1 MQQVTGQERARRGAS
16 FTNPRGKIAAWKKYL
31 FSFLQTALSK
41 EPAGQKGKSVSSEL
55 RWLSRQA
62 RPVLSLLIVN
72 LGCMVVGS
80 GLSLLDP
87 LVVKWLIDV
96 ALPKRDLRLV
106 SFGTLVFCIV
116 YLASVIVSY
125 LSSFISCVVTQK
137 MVFRIRV
144 SLLRRIQTLPA
155 RYHGNSQVGETLYRI
170 EQDVDRV
177 AELSGDILPLT
188 IQMVIMGVMV
198 LVTMGVLNWHLTLV
212 IAPLLPVFYVLQR
225 LYASR
230 LREAADSVQSQ
241 SGKIGAFL
249 QEHLAG
255 MLQLQ
260 LLNRTGTQGRRFAR
274 LAAEGAT
281 FQIKQR
287 STEMSFGVSSVSVIV
302 FGMGLILGYGGYEVT
317 RSALTVGGLV
327 AFYGYVFR
335 LFAPVS
341 IAIDLRSRLQ
351 RVGASIRRIL
361 EITDG
366 DPQIAGREPMPHLVC
381 DTTPELEFRSVWFC
395 YNEDRPVL
403 RDMSFRIEAGESVA
417 VVGLNGSGKSTIGLL
432 ATRLYEPN
440 AGSILVG
447 GQDIR
452 QFGRRSLRATLT
464 LVPQDPVLFDET
476 IRGNLLYGNPRATG
490 KELET
495 VAALTQLDRVLQTLP
510 RGLDEPLGPLG
521 GRLSGG
527 EKKRLAL
534 ARTLLQQPRI
544 LIVDEITSALDGPA
558 AAGLLQGLELF
569 RQARTL
575 VVISHRPA
583 TILWADRILVVDGG
597 TIVDS
602 GKHDALILR
611 CEAYRRIWQ
620 SQDRMPSENSRRRM
634 GSDETEA
641 GVKIPASEQFR

>member
-1 MQQVTGQERARRGAS
+1 M
-16 FTNPRGKIAAWKKYL
+16 
-31 FSFLQTALSK
+31 
-41 EPAGQKGKSVSSEL
+41 SSEVK
-55 RWLSRQA
+55 WLARQT
-62 RPVLSLLIVN
+62 RPVLWLLTVN
-72 LGCMVVGS
+72 LICMVLGS

-106 SFGTLVFCIV
+106 LLGTLVFCAV
-116 YLASVIVSY
+116 YLMSLGANYLASFVSC
-125 LSSFISCVVTQK
+125 LLTQK

-144 SLLRRIQTLPA
+144 SLLRQIHALPA
-155 RYHGNSQVGETLYRI
+155 RRHERSQVGDTLYRI

-188 IQMVIMGVMV
+188 IQMVLMGIMV
-198 LVTMGVLNWHLTLV
+198 LVTMGILNWHLTVLV
-212 IAPLLPVFYVLQR
+212 APILPIFYFLQR
-225 LYASR
+225 RYAAK
-230 LREAADSVQSQ
+230 LKDAADQVQSQ
-241 SGKIGAFL
+241 SGKINAFL

-255 MLQLQ
+255 MMQLQ
-260 LLNRTGTQGRRFAR
+260 LLNRTGTQARKFAR
-274 LAAEGAT
+274 LAAKGAQL
-281 FQIKQR
+281 QIQQR
-287 STEMSFGVSSVSVIV
+287 AKEMAFGGASVSVIV
-302 FGMGLILGYGGYEVT
+302 LGMGLILGYGGYEVT
-317 RSALTVGGLV
+317 RSTLTVGGLV

-341 IAIDLRSRLQ
+341 IAIDLQSRLQ

-361 EITDG
+361 EITSG
-366 DPQIAGREPMPHLVC
+366 DPQIAGCESMTPLGC
-381 DTTPELEFRSVWFC
+381 DIKPELEFRSVWFC

-432 ATRLYEPN
+432 ATRLYEPT

-452 QFGRRSLRATLT
+452 QVGRRSLRALLT

-476 IRGNLLYGNPRATG
+476 IRENLLYGNPRATG
-490 KELET
+490 KDLQT

-575 VVISHRPA
+575 LVISHRPA
-583 TILWADRILVVDGG
+583 TILWADRILVVDEGA
-597 TIVDS
+597 IVDS
-602 GKHDALILR
+602 GKHDQLILR

-620 SQDRMPSENSRRRM
+620 SQDHETPSMSLQALDGIGSRVGMP
-634 GSDETEA
+634 GS
-641 GVKIPASEQFR
+641 AS

>member
-1 MQQVTGQERARRGAS
+1 MS
-16 FTNPRGKIAAWKKYL
+16 P
-31 FSFLQTALSK
+31 
-41 EPAGQKGKSVSSEL
+41 EL
-55 RWLSRQA
+55 KWLSRQA

-72 LGCMVVGS
+72 LVCMVVGS

-87 LVVKWLIDV
+87 LVVRWLIDV
-96 ALPKRDLRLV
+96 ALPKRDLRFVL
-106 SFGTLVFCIV
+106 FGTLVFCAV

-125 LSSFISCVVTQK
+125 IASFISCIVTQK

-155 RYHGNSQVGETLYRI
+155 RYHGNSKVGETLYRI

-188 IQMVIMGVMV
+188 IQMVIIGVMV
-198 LVTMGVLNWHLTLV
+198 LVTMGILNWHLTLV
-212 IAPLLPVFYVLQR
+212 ISPLLPVFYLLQR
-225 LYASR
+225 RYATR
-230 LREAADSVQSQ
+230 LKDAADSVQNQ

-260 LLNRTGTQGRRFAR
+260 LLNRTGTQGRKFAR
-274 LAAEGAT
+274 LAAEGAK

-287 STEMSFGVSSVSVIV
+287 GTEMSFGAASISVIV
-302 FGMGLILGYGGYEVT
+302 LGMGLILGYGGYEVT
-317 RSALTVGGLV
+317 RSTLTVGGLV

-341 IAIDLRSRLQ
+341 IAIDLQSRLQ

-361 EITDG
+361 EITNG
-366 DPQIAGREPMPHLVC
+366 DPQIPGREPMPHLVC
-381 DTTPELEFRSVWFC
+381 DTAPELEFRSVWFC
-395 YNEDRPVL
+395 YDESRPVL
-403 RDMSFRIEAGESVA
+403 RDMSFRIEAGETVA

-452 QFGRRSLRATLT
+452 QVGRRSLRKIVT

-476 IRGNLLYGNPRATG
+476 VRENLLYGNPRATG
-490 KELET
+490 KDLET
-495 VAALTQLDRVLQTLP
+495 VAALTQLDQVLQTLP
-510 RGLDEPLGPLG
+510 KGLDEPLGPLG

-583 TILWADRILVVDGG
+583 TILWADRILVVDAGA
-597 TIVDS
+597 IVDS
-602 GKHDALILR
+602 GRHDELTLR
-611 CEAYRRIWQ
+611 CGAYQRIWQ
-620 SQDRMPSENSRRRM
+620 SQDKMPPLNHQSEEY
-634 GSDETEA
+634 SDGARTDTQISA
-641 GVKIPASEQFR
+641 T

>member
-1 MQQVTGQERARRGAS
+1 M
-16 FTNPRGKIAAWKKYL
+16 
-31 FSFLQTALSK
+31 
-41 EPAGQKGKSVSSEL
+41 SSEV
-55 RWLSRQA
+55 RWLARQA
-62 RPVLSLLIVN
+62 RPVLSLLTVN
-72 LGCMVVGS
+72 LICMVIGS

-87 LVVKWLIDV
+87 LVVRWLIDV

-106 SFGTLVFCIV
+106 LFGTLVFCVV
-116 YLASVIVSY
+116 YLSSVIVSY
-125 LSSFISCVVTQK
+125 LSSFISCIVTQK

-155 RYHGNSQVGETLYRI
+155 RYHRNSQVGETLYRI

-177 AELSGDILPLT
+177 AELSGDIIPLT

-212 IAPLLPVFYVLQR
+212 IVPLLPLFYALQR
-225 LYASR
+225 RYATR
-230 LREAADSVQSQ
+230 LKDAADSVQNQ
-241 SGKIGAFL
+241 SGKIAAFL

-260 LLNRTGTQGRRFAR
+260 LLNRTGTQGRKFAR
-274 LAAEGAT
+274 LAAEGAR
-281 FQIKQR
+281 FQVRQR
-287 STEMSFGVSSVSVIV
+287 ATEMSFGAASISLIV
-302 FGMGLILGYGGYEVT
+302 VGMGLILGYGGYEVT
-317 RSALTVGGLV
+317 QGTLTVGGLV

-341 IAIDLRSRLQ
+341 IAIDLQSRLQ

-361 EITDG
+361 EITSG
-366 DPQIAGREPMPHLVC
+366 NPQIAAPESMTLLRH
-381 DTTPELEFRSVWFC
+381 DTTPELEFRLVWFC
-395 YNEDRPVL
+395 YDTSRPVL
-403 RDMSFRIEAGESVA
+403 RDMSFRIEAGETVA

-452 QFGRRSLRATLT
+452 QVGRRSLRKIVT

-476 IRGNLLYGNPRATG
+476 VRENLLFGNPGATG
-490 KELET
+490 KDLET
-495 VAALTQLDRVLQTLP
+495 VAALTQLDRVLLTLP
-510 RGLDEPLGPLG
+510 MGLDEPLGPLG

-527 EKKRLAL
+527 ERKRLAL

-583 TILWADRILVVDGG
+583 TILWADRILVVDEGA
-597 TIVDS
+597 IVDS
-602 GKHDALILR
+602 GKHQELILR

-620 SQDRMPSENSRRRM
+620 SQDRMPSLSSSRVTWN
-634 GSDETEA
+634 DETTA
-641 GVKIPASEQFR
+641 GAKIPASEQFR

>member
-1 MQQVTGQERARRGAS
+1 MS
-16 FTNPRGKIAAWKKYL
+16 P
-31 FSFLQTALSK
+31 
-41 EPAGQKGKSVSSEL
+41 EL
-55 RWLSRQA
+55 KWLGRQA
-62 RPVLSLLIVN
+62 RPVLSLLSVN
-72 LGCMVVGS
+72 LVCMVVGS

-106 SFGTLVFCIV
+106 LFGTLVFCVV

-188 IQMVIMGVMV
+188 IQMAIMGAMV
-198 LVTMGVLNWHLTLV
+198 LVTMGVLNWRLTV
-212 IAPLLPVFYVLQR
+212 VVVPLLPIFYVLQR
-225 LYASR
+225 RYATK
-230 LREAADSVQSQ
+230 LKDAADTVQSQ

-260 LLNRTGTQGRRFAR
+260 LLNRTGTQGRKFAR
-274 LAAEGAT
+274 LVAEGAK
-281 FQIKQR
+281 FQVKQR
-287 STEMSFGVSSVSVIV
+287 STEMSFGAASISVIV
-302 FGMGLILGYGGYEVT
+302 LGMGLILGYGGYEVT
-317 RSALTVGGLV
+317 RSTLTVGGLV

-341 IAIDLRSRLQ
+341 IAIDLQSRLQ

-361 EITDG
+361 EITNG
-366 DPQIAGREPMPHLVC
+366 DPQGAGHESPIPLGS
-381 DTTPELEFRSVWFC
+381 DINPDLEFRSVWFC
-395 YNEDRPVL
+395 YDESRPVL
-403 RDMSFRIEAGESVA
+403 RDMSFRIEAGETVA

-452 QFGRRSLRATLT
+452 QVGRRSLRAIVT

-476 IRGNLLYGNPRATG
+476 VRDNLLYGNPRATG
-490 KELET
+490 KDLET

-510 RGLDEPLGPLG
+510 KGLDEPLGPLG

-558 AAGLLQGLELF
+558 AAGLLQGLDLF

-583 TILWADRILVVDGG
+583 TILWADRILVVDAGA
-597 TIVDS
+597 IVDS
-602 GKHDALILR
+602 GRHDELTLR
-611 CEAYRRIWQ
+611 CEAYQRIWQ
-620 SQDRMPSENSRRRM
+620 SQDKMPPLNHQ
-634 GSDETEA
+634 SDVYSDSARTDTQ
-641 GVKIPASEQFR
+641 IPAT